1 MFAHL
6 ADRFCRFATP
16 ATAGDFLGQKL
27 HGAVHANGEHLVQ
40 CFEVRIGPATVRR
53 AVGVFD
59 IGAVAP
65 DIGPDHHPI
74 FRVRAD
80 LTRQRQQHDS
90 AFQLQLFGGPVLGH
104 RLTRRFFV
112 LFGDGAALHIG
123 AEAPFEHANLVAHIL
138 AQQFAIGRNSR
149 GFGLGVGRAEGAG
162 IAAFRVV
169 RAADE
174 RAAGPCGAHGQTP
187 NLAVGAQARVATI
200 LIGREEMRL
209 EYLVD
214 LLQHLGD
221 AQIGCFRDRSRKI
234 LPEPAQHILIVGI
247 RRAHLI
253 KLVFQIGGEIIAHI
267 FAEVILEEGCHQPA
281 LVLGEQ
287 TVAFLTNVFAVLN
300 GGDNA
305 GIGRR
310 APDSQLFHALD
321 QCRFSVAGGRLGK
334 VLLWRD
340 RAFVHL
346 VALGDLRQALVIL
359 VHDIVAAFFVDAQEA
374 VEFHHLTGGAQ
385 PDLFVLAADL
395 YRGAFQTRTFHL
407 AGQRALPD
415 QIVQLALIRFGQFQR
430 VGIFGHVGG
439 AHTFVRLLRVLGLV
453 LVDTRFR
460 RDVFCPEPV
469 RDGIPCHRDRLGGH
483 VDAVGPHIGD
493 VTGFIEPLRCAHG
506 LACAHAELA
515 AGFLL
520 QRRRHERGRGVAAR
534 GFCLDAGNRQ
544 IAAGNRLY
552 RHLGL
557 RFIAKIKTV
566 QLLTGKRHQTGL
578 ELLPARR
585 GDQRLDAPV
594 FAVAE
599 GLDLHL
605 ALDDQPQGDR
615 LYPPR

>member
-1 MFAHL
+1 M
-6 ADRFCRFATP
+6 
-16 ATAGDFLGQKL
+16 
-27 HGAVHANGEHLVQ
+27 
-40 CFEVRIGPATVRR
+40 
-53 AVGVFD
+53 
-59 IGAVAP
+59 
-65 DIGPDHHPI
+65 
-74 FRVRAD
+74 
-80 LTRQRQQHDS
+80 
-90 AFQLQLFGGPVLGH
+90 
-104 RLTRRFFV
+104 
-112 LFGDGAALHIG
+112 
-123 AEAPFEHANLVAHIL
+123 
-138 AQQFAIGRNSR
+138 
-149 GFGLGVGRAEGAG
+149 
-162 IAAFRVV
+162 
-169 RAADE
+169 
-174 RAAGPCGAHGQTP
+174 
-187 NLAVGAQARVATI
+187 
-200 LIGREEMRL
+200 
-209 EYLVD
+209 
-214 LLQHLGD
+214 
-221 AQIGCFRDRSRKI
+221 
-234 LPEPAQHILIVGI
+234 
-247 RRAHLI
+247 
-253 KLVFQIGGEIIAHI
+253 
-267 FAEVILEEGCHQPA
+267 
-281 LVLGEQ
+281 
-287 TVAFLTNVFAVLN
+287 
-300 GGDNA
+300 
-305 GIGRR
+305 
-310 APDSQLFHALD
+310 
-321 QCRFSVAGGRLGK
+321 
-334 VLLWRD
+334 LLWRD

-395 YRGAFQTRTFHL
+395 YRGAFQTRAFHL

-415 QIVQLALIRFGQFQR
+415 QVVKLALIRFGQFQR

-615 LYPPR
+615 LYPPRRFRAGQFAP